1 LGHRFGLNGL
11 LAAESTPKFRALI
24 DPFPSQKFL
33 QALVVLVPSL
43 FATEKKIAQL
53 PHLLKIDVYLALE
66 LHDVYTNNVLLAVR
80 LHPFGSHRRGDEV
93 EVRSASLLLGHL
105 VFERL
110 AKSKKSSHR
119 TLHKGLGALESVIVF
134 FELIPVPWAGVLGGR
149 FFILRDFSERVHI
162 PPQDFFCGGKQIF
175 FFFFFFFQTPHKIF
189 FLLWGGKKK
198 NETDF
203 FLL

>member
-1 LGHRFGLNGL
+1 
-11 LAAESTPKFRALI
+11 
-24 DPFPSQKFL
+24 
-33 QALVVLVPSL
+33 
-43 FATEKKIAQL
+43 
-53 PHLLKIDVYLALE
+53 
-66 LHDVYTNNVLLAVR
+66 
-80 LHPFGSHRRGDEV
+80 
-93 EVRSASLLLGHL
+93 

-175 FFFFFFFQTPHKIF
+175 FFFFFSNPPQDFFSAV
-189 FLLWGGKKK
+189 GGQKK